1 MSSNVSFLPVAASS
15 AICLSSMAFGLLSK
29 TSSRFERRSILTR
42 RVRAGVAA
50 ALARRLF
57 RLFNLEYES
66 ARLEL
71 SWNVHSVQATHNATI
86 YDITRVVSRVEY
98 FLILLTYEEL

>member
-15 AICLSSMAFGLLSK
+15 VICLSSMAFGLLSK

-42 RVRAGVAA
+42 RAGVAA

-66 ARLEL
+66 VRLEL
-71 SWNVHSVQATHNATI
+71 SWNAHSVQATHNATI